1 MGTSAEVKK
10 ILFQI
15 EKVKK
20 EGNIGLA
27 IIYGLK
33 AFKIEPNNTEIT
45 YTLALLFYEKN
56 DLSKAIE
63 YLRKGKQNFAEDI
76 RFSLMLG
83 LIFYTQGKLDE
94 GAQEYETVLQIDE
107 NCAEAHNNLGVIF
120 AEQEKWEQ
128 AIKCYEKATAINKND
143 AVAFSNLGVALSEA
157 GKIKESKRAYEKA
170 LEIDPNQVTAHY
182 CLGIDH
188 LHKEVLRI
196 GNIVNV
202 GQLLRINPRV
212 HLHGMEGQVYS
223 SRIEEVNDDTIVISA
238 PSHEGITLPLR
249 PGMGVVIARPGK
261 DALYGFYTKIVERRI
276 KPFPM
281 LVLQKNPESTSK
293 KIQRR
298 KYVRVGSLVLKE
310 IRAITNNAGLKLKR
324 DLMHDKNISEGGIS
338 VVSSKKLIRGTL
350 LDLNLNL
357 PDGELRVAGQVIRCR
372 ENEKGGYEIG
382 IRFLGLSEKARGRIV
397 KYIYTKQ
404 IEIHRKGVDETEPKK
419 VRK

>member
-1 MGTSAEVKK
+1 MGTSSEVKK
-10 ILFQI
+10 ILFEI
-15 EKVKK
+15 EKARK
-20 EGNIGLA
+20 ENNLGLA

-33 AFKIEPNNTEIT
+33 AFKLEPNNAEVT

-63 YLRKGKQNFAEDI
+63 YLYKGKQNFTEDI
-76 RFSLMLG
+76 RFPLMLG
-83 LIFYTQGKLDE
+83 LVFYTQGKLIE
-94 GAQEYETVLQIDE
+94 AIKEYEVALQIDE

-128 AIKCYEKATAINKND
+128 AIKCYEKAVAINKND

-188 LHKEVLRI
+188 MHKEELQI

-212 HLHGMEGQVYS
+212 HLHGIERQVYS
-223 SRIEEVNDDTIVISA
+223 SRIEEVNEDTIVISA
-238 PSHEGITLPLR
+238 PAYEEVTLPLR
-249 PGMGVVIARPGK
+249 PGMGIVIARPGK
-261 DALYGFYTKIVERRI
+261 DALYGFYTKIIERRT

-281 LVLQKNPESTSK
+281 LVLQKNPQSTSK

-310 IRAITNNAGLKLKR
+310 IRAITNTAGLKLKK
-324 DLMHDKNISEGGIS
+324 DLMHDKNISEGGIL
-338 VVSSKKLIRGTL
+338 VVSAKKLLRGTL
-350 LDLNLNL
+350 LELNLNL
-357 PDGELRVAGQVIRCR
+357 PDGELRVAGQVIRCK

-382 IRFLGLSEKARGRIV
+382 VRFLGLSEKARSRII

-404 IEIHRKGVDETEPKK
+404 IEIHRKGVDEIRTQK
-419 VRK
+419 VKS